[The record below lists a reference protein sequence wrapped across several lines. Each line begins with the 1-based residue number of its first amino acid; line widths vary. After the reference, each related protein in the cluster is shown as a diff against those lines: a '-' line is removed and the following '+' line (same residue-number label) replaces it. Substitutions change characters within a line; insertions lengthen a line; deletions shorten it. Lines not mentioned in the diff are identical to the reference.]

1 MKRASSMYSKEIDQW
16 LSSSKALKVKKMEL
30 EIESQ
35 FMNKSHLEL
44 NNTIEHSIQNNKK
57 EKEILCKRKDVLIG
71 ELEQLLALV

>member
-1 MKRASSMYSKEIDQW
+1 
-16 LSSSKALKVKKMEL
+16 MEL